1 MKDSEGNNHYA
12 VAPFVVDE
20 AEILIHGTVLHPSM
34 DDEDNER
41 DEYSK
46 GYREAG
52 VKAVDHWKGVFSA
65 MLTFKG
71 DARFVIRCTIAAHGF
86 WDLLPHRDQVEIAA
100 HFGCERANVNKLV
113 KLIQKRLGLPPTL
126 GQRSVDGCQN
136 MSKTR
141 KSQLVEQKQI
151 PIMKNINRFL

>member
-1 MKDSEGNNHYA
+1 MNPTSPINPKGYA
-12 VAPFVVDE
+12 VEPFADHE
-20 AEILIHGTVLHPSM
+20 H
-34 DDEDNER
+34 DDETDAPLPHGHAPKTIMHPAMADEDEQR
-41 DEYSK
+41 DEFAR

-52 VKAVDHWKGVFSA
+52 LRAVDHWKGVFAA

-86 WDLLPHRDQVEIAA
+86 WDLLPHRDQVEIAE

-126 GQRSVDGCQN
+126 GQRSEAGCAV
-136 MSKTR
+136 MSEKR
-141 KSQLVEQKQI
+141 KSQLT
-151 PIMKNINRFL
+151 R